1 LSRLAIGATSSTRHS
16 RLISVDEGMTSSV
29 ASQLPAGVKRNVMP
43 DARSLVY

>member
-1 LSRLAIGATSSTRHS
+1 
-16 RLISVDEGMTSSV
+16 VDEGMTSSV